1 MYVILLHPHV
11 SVYSTLHMQYS
22 TLSTDSQSLLW
33 TQYLSPQFIK
43 KIHNFLAEVGFKP
56 RSSGPET
63 YALPMSYQTIDEGT
77 TLVEEFKE
85 CCEEA

>member
-1 MYVILLHPHV
+1 MNIVPYIR
-11 SVYSTLHMQYS
+11 STVLFQQ
-22 TLSTDSQSLLW
+22 TANLCCG
-33 TQYLSPQFIK
+33 LSPQFIK